1 MAKAFITKR
10 PPSVFRR
17 SQLGMTLI
25 EVMVAL
31 AIFATASLAVI
42 QAVTQH
48 INSLSY
54 LEEKTIA
61 SMVLDNQMAA
71 IYLQATPNLS
81 QKGKVSMAHRE
92 WYWQVTPVETSN
104 DMLKAMDV
112 SVSLNV
118 DHSSPLVTVRS
129 YVTP

>member
-1 MAKAFITKR
+1 MPRASTTSKKQR
-10 PPSVFRR
+10 
-17 SQLGMTLI
+17 GMTLI

-42 QAVTQH
+42 QAVSSH
-48 INSLSY
+48 INSLGY
-54 LEEKTIA
+54 LEEKTLA
-61 SMVLDNQMAA
+61 AMVVDNQMAA

-81 QKGKVSMAHRE
+81 QKGKVSMANRE
-92 WYWQVTPVETSN
+92 WYWQVTPIETSN

-112 SVSLNV
+112 SVSLQP
-118 DHSSPLVTVRS
+118 DYSSPLVTVRS